1 MKSILLLMGLC
12 TMILATNLQA
22 DVTKNSRL
30 TWYQNYEQ
38 AVNQAQAESKFL
50 VLFFTW
56 TGNCSWCTKLEE
68 EVLSTPE
75 FADAVGNK
83 LIFVKVDYSSEPQY
97 AAQNDQL
104 KKKYNIRG
112 YPTLVVLDPH
122 LQQVGVT
129 GYRPGGGKQYAS
141 YLFDM
146 INNFKNYKQ
155 NMQGIGN
162 STLSGLELRKLL
174 EKAHEFNQD
183 ADANQIVKAGLQSD
197 QRLFFLTERYRRLVD
212 EGQTHDPEAVAIRQ
226 QLLASDPENG
236 QHTHYE
242 IAVIDFEAL
251 CDGMSKDNASPF
263 LTVAPLVAYI
273 ERFGSK
279 DKENIWRLQMLIS
292 QVFLDKNQFA
302 EALKY
307 AQSAYESAPQSLKPE
322 LATAVKNIQTYL
334 NNVSAF
340 NISSLTR

>member
-1 MKSILLLMGLC
+1 MRKFLLFIGLC
-12 TMILATNLQA
+12 TLMCSMELKA

-75 FADAVGNK
+75 FADAIGNK

-112 YPTLVVLDPH
+112 YPTLVILDPH

-141 YLFDM
+141 YLFNM
-146 INNFKNYKQ
+146 IDNFKNYKQ
-155 NMQGIGN
+155 NMQGIGH
-162 STLSGLELRKLL
+162 SQLSGTELKKLL

-183 ADANQIVKAGLQSD
+183 SDATQIVKAGLNSD
-197 QRLFFLTERYRRLVD
+197 QKLFFQTERYRSLVE
-212 EGQTHDPEAVAIRQ
+212 EGQPHHPEAVAIRQ
-226 QLLASDPENG
+226 QLLAADPNNV
-236 QHTHYE
+236 QHIHYE

-251 CDGMSKDNASPF
+251 CEGLNKENSSPF

-273 ERFGSK
+273 EKFGSG
-279 DKENIWRLQMLIS
+279 DNEHIWRLQMLIS
-292 QVFLDKNQFA
+292 QVFLDKNQFG

-334 NNVSAF
+334 KNTSAY
-340 NISSLTR
+340 NISQITR